1 MFYKL
6 ETDKNFWK
14 AAVLKIFIKQKH
26 LRTPLQHR
34 KKLLFSVKLSSV
46 LNLKLCKKKNL
57 SLDFFRVFRLFM
69 IVTCR
74 YWYNLNKWH
83 FQKQHESPYRQ
94 EHYSDKSGPYFV
106 FFFFLINFLINVP
119 EIFYFLTFLLKILR
133 TFLLFGLF
141 LGQVR
146 CCKKMTGFWRFHYA
160 HIDNT

>member
-106 FFFFLINFLINVP
+106 FFFFFVKISYKRSRDFLFSNVSV
-119 EIFYFLTFLLKILR
+119 EDFENIFAFRFI
-133 TFLLFGLF
+133 FG
-141 LGQVR
+141 
-146 CCKKMTGFWRFHYA
+146 A
-160 HIDNT
+160 S

>member
-106 FFFFLINFLINVP
+106 FFFFFDKLSYKRSRDFLFSNVSV
-119 EIFYFLTFLLKILR
+119 EDFENIFAFRFI
-133 TFLLFGLF
+133 FG
-141 LGQVR
+141 
-146 CCKKMTGFWRFHYA
+146 A
-160 HIDNT
+160 S

>member
-106 FFFFLINFLINVP
+106 FFFLINFLINVP
-119 EIFYFLTFLLKILR
+119 EIFYFLTLLLKILR

>member
-106 FFFFLINFLINVP
+106 LFFFFDKLSYKRSRDFLFSNVSV
-119 EIFYFLTFLLKILR
+119 EDFENIFAFRFI
-133 TFLLFGLF
+133 FG
-141 LGQVR
+141 
-146 CCKKMTGFWRFHYA
+146 A
-160 HIDNT
+160 S